1 MRSLFLNFETVPVEN
16 QLHILP
22 TMTNVELLSSTLSEK
37 YDMNITVGTLKQ
49 LLSKQLAIKYGWNVS
64 PSDIVMESD
73 DVILYD
79 SWRGHDFGLGEM
91 VKDLTY
97 RCLTLSK
104 KKDWVEIETVEMEN
118 KQHHTKGN
126 TTGKTSS
133 SNNDIEA
140 SIHNAIDNATT
151 ALSTKDKRNKTMTST
166 SSTSSLS
173 KNEREEILNTI
184 KCNLQE
190 LKLSSNK
197 IKSSVGITFK
207 QVSRDLEVF
216 VLHIL
221 NIVQQSKPTASTTAT
236 VNQTNENK
244 TAMTLPK
251 TNTMEVASADSSG
264 GGGGSSSV
272 GGVRVVCALFEDE
285 ADNVNNVLVT
295 SVDERILRVGQSTV
309 RSKCKLCQ
317 FLLIFSQP
325 KFYILILLTYIL
337 NIFVLFL
344 KFLFFFIGT

>member
-1 MRSLFLNFETVPVEN
+1 
-16 QLHILP
+16 
-22 TMTNVELLSSTLSEK
+22 
-37 YDMNITVGTLKQ
+37 
-49 LLSKQLAIKYGWNVS
+49 
-64 PSDIVMESD
+64 
-73 DVILYD
+73 
-79 SWRGHDFGLGEM
+79 
-91 VKDLTY
+91 Y

-104 KKDWVEIETVEMEN
+104 RKDWVEIETVEIEY
-118 KQHHTKGN
+118 KQHSHNKA
-126 TTGKTSS
+126 KTSS

-140 SIHNAIDNATT
+140 SINNAIDNATT
-151 ALSTKDKRNKTMTST
+151 ALSTKDKRNKTMTS
-166 SSTSSLS
+166 SSSSSSSLS
-173 KNEREEILNTI
+173 KKEREEILNTI

-221 NIVQQSKPTASTTAT
+221 NIVQQSKHTASTTAT
-236 VNQTNENK
+236 ANPTKENK
-244 TAMTLPK
+244 TAIPLPK

-309 RSKCKLCQ
+309 PKTFIFDQVVTATNNTSNTSNKSDGSFKLSLSSKLSNAAKDIMNASNGSNGNVCVVSLA
-317 FLLIFSQP
+317 
-325 KFYILILLTYIL
+325 
-337 NIFVLFL
+337 
-344 KFLFFFIGT
+344 GTFNK

>member
-1 MRSLFLNFETVPVEN
+1 MRSLFLIFETVPVEN

-22 TMTNVELLSSTLSEK
+22 TMTNVELLSSSMNEK

-104 KKDWVEIETVEMEN
+104 KKDWVEIETVEIEY
-118 KQHHTKGN
+118 KQHSHNKA
-126 TTGKTSS
+126 KTSS

-151 ALSTKDKRNKTMTST
+151 ALSTKDKRNKTMIST
-166 SSTSSLS
+166 SSSSSLL
-173 KNEREEILNTI
+173 KEEREEILNTI

-221 NIVQQSKPTASTTAT
+221 NIVQQSKRTASTTAT
-236 VNQTNENK
+236 TKQTNEN
-244 TAMTLPK
+244 
-251 TNTMEVASADSSG
+251 D
-264 GGGGSSSV
+264 
-272 GGVRVVCALFEDE
+272 
-285 ADNVNNVLVT
+285 
-295 SVDERILRVGQSTV
+295 
-309 RSKCKLCQ
+309 
-317 FLLIFSQP
+317 
-325 KFYILILLTYIL
+325 
-337 NIFVLFL
+337 
-344 KFLFFFIGT
+344 